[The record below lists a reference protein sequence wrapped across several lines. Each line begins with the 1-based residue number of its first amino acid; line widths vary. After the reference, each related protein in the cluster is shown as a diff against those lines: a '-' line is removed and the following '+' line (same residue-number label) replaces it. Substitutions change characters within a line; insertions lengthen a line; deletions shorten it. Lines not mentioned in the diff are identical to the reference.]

1 MMLTP
6 HITGTVPIRASAV
19 QFGQAFQRRVAAGL
33 LMGRPHPRSNYR
45 VINAGA
51 SGLDVCAADWSTAI
65 SVGLNDIE
73 LRLPAA
79 GSVNYHVRYWRWAS
93 YVLGLSGVMGL
104 IGLILLLTAD
114 VRGYIASHSTARFLG
129 LSIDQNVFIVW
140 TMVLFWGF
148 AWPWLLI
155 ALHKRSLHRLIVRLV
170 SEVDAAAGVR

>member
-19 QFGQAFQRRVAAGL
+19 QFVQAFQQRVAAGL
-33 LMGRPHPRSNYR
+33 LIGRPHPRSNYR

-79 GSVNYHVRYWRWAS
+79 VSVNYHVRYWRWAS
-93 YVLGLSGVMGL
+93 CLDSAVGQHENREIV
-104 IGLILLLTAD
+104 
-114 VRGYIASHSTARFLG
+114 STASRRE
-129 LSIDQNVFIVW
+129 
-140 TMVLFWGF
+140 
-148 AWPWLLI
+148 P
-155 ALHKRSLHRLIVRLV
+155 
-170 SEVDAAAGVR
+170 